1 MLIMIIMIASRAGCQ
16 GMHGRETRQRGVGRG
31 YHSRVLLAE
40 SPKED
45 VGQLMPVA
53 RLVGHMLQDS
63 LHVLLLGR
71 PMIARRGLYTGFA
84 DRVELEGGLQTAM

>member
-1 MLIMIIMIASRAGCQ
+1 LHQ
-16 GMHGRETRQRGVGRG
+16 GQAAKACMAVRLSSDVWEGG

-40 SPKED
+40 APKED
-45 VGQLMPVA
+45 VCELMPVA
-53 RLVGHMLQDS
+53 RLVGHMLQDG